1 VGVTKQQTATVGW
14 HWIAAVSTAGVL
26 ISHILLEG
34 GGNPY
39 VRAAGIVCL
48 LLSPIFIFP
57 PFLLLKRY
65 GRPPHGKPYYCT
77 TVVVD
82 RGVYSIVR
90 HPQYVGYVL
99 FTLGFAAL
107 SQQTLTFA
115 LAVCSVGAFYV
126 QSLRE
131 ESFHR
136 KQPGDDYSEYMRRV
150 PRFNFIAGLFRHL
163 FISDQHQ
170 NVRKP

>member
-1 VGVTKQQTATVGW
+1 MGVTKQQTAPVGW
-14 HWIAAVSTAGVL
+14 HWIAAVFSAAVL
-26 ISHILLEG
+26 VSQLLLER

-39 VRAAGIVCL
+39 VRAAGIACL

-57 PFLLLKRY
+57 PFLLLNRY
-65 GRPPHGKPYYCT
+65 GRTLRGQPYYRT
-77 TVVVD
+77 TAVVD

-99 FTLGFAAL
+99 LTLGFAAL
-107 SQQTLTFA
+107 SQQTLTVI
-115 LAVCSVGAFYV
+115 LAVCSAGAFYL

-131 ESFHR
+131 EAFFR
-136 KQPGDDYSEYMRRV
+136 KQPGHDYSEYMRRV

-163 FISDQHQ
+163 FA
-170 NVRKP
+170 RM

>member
-1 VGVTKQQTATVGW
+1 MGVTKQQTAAVGW
-14 HWIAAVSTAGVL
+14 HWIAAVSSAAVL
-26 ISHILLEG
+26 VSQFLLER

-39 VRAAGIVCL
+39 VRAAGIACL

-57 PFLLLKRY
+57 PFLLLVRY

-99 FTLGFAAL
+99 LTLGFAAL
-107 SQQTLTFA
+107 SQQTLTVI
-115 LAVCSVGAFYV
+115 LAVCSAGAFYV

-131 ESFHR
+131 EAFCR
-136 KQPGDDYSEYMRRV
+136 TQPGHDYSEYMRRV

-163 FISDQHQ
+163 FA
-170 NVRKP
+170 RMWRR